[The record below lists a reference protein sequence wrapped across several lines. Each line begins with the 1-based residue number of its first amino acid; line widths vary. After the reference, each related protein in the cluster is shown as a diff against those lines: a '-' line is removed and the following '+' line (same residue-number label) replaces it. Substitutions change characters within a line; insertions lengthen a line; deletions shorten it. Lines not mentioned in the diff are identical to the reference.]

1 MLRWTAKALK
11 KSINR
16 VIHPT
21 LHYTPWILASFHHL
35 VSNSNFLCAAYYS
48 KWQMT
53 LKEKKK
59 SYTRR
64 IHASEA
70 KDTAW
75 KNTLT
80 KAVVDQTPT
89 LIFSLKITDSFYTS
103 EMFPLTKQNTH
114 GVCLKFELY
123 VSNISASK
131 NIHLNLYLRK
141 VCVCVCFLTFIVV
154 LTLATVS
161 SSSGNWYIWT
171 PLLTSSL
178 MILILNLC
186 SSLLLIV
193 SALAITGMI
202 FTYKQM
208 W

>member
-1 MLRWTAKALK
+1 MLPTTA
-11 KSINR
+11 NG
-16 VIHPT
+16 
-21 LHYTPWILASFHHL
+21 
-35 VSNSNFLCAAYYS
+35 
-48 KWQMT
+48 KWP

-59 SYTRR
+59 NH
-64 IHASEA
+64 IQDGFMHL
-70 KDTAW
+70 KQKTAW

-141 VCVCVCFLTFIVV
+141 VCASVCFLTFIVV

-186 SSLLLIV
+186 SSLLLMV

-202 FTYKQM
+202 FTYRQM

>member
-1 MLRWTAKALK
+1 MLPTTANGKWPLK
-11 KSINR
+11 K
-16 VIHPT
+16 
-21 LHYTPWILASFHHL
+21 
-35 VSNSNFLCAAYYS
+35 
-48 KWQMT
+48 
-53 LKEKKK
+53 KKK

-141 VCVCVCFLTFIVV
+141 VCVCFLTFIVV

-202 FTYKQM
+202 FTYRQM

>member
-131 NIHLNLYLRK
+131 KIHLNLYLRK
-141 VCVCVCFLTFIVV
+141 VCVCVC
-154 LTLATVS
+154 VS
-161 SSSGNWYIWT
+161 
-171 PLLTSSL
+171 LHSL
-178 MILILNLC
+178 
-186 SSLLLIV
+186 
-193 SALAITGMI
+193 
-202 FTYKQM
+202 
-208 W
+208 